1 MPTSGF
7 LTSIALISVVA
18 AILWGR
24 SAIFRARFVRRLDE
38 RGDDPEARLLAT
50 GRLSRDLHAIGVYLV
65 VAITCGLAAV
75 TSSPN
80 AFYALGL
87 LLIPVGSSIWLAR
100 NARKEARVS
109 WLRLDL
115 EERAQQVIRQEES
128 APRRW
133 AERLAPPTFP
143 DLAGFEVGTAH
154 QAGAGV
160 ISGDLLDVMSLPSGR
175 LAAVVGDVTGHGV
188 EASITALQ
196 VKYLLRSY
204 LRRYRDPGQALEEL
218 NSQLI
223 DLERPEEFVSL
234 FVAVFDPEARTVR
247 YASAGHPAG
256 WICVERN
263 PKALAAT
270 GPLLMIDPNATYLS
284 SERPF
289 LDNDMFLVATDGL
302 VEARAG
308 AQFFGEERVAS
319 LLRREADVEP
329 EVLCKMLVDAAVDFV
344 EGPVAD
350 DMTILAVRRS

>member
-1 MPTSGF
+1 MPNSGF
-7 LTSIALISVVA
+7 LMSIAVISVVA

-24 SAIFRARFVRRLDE
+24 SAVFRARFVRRLDE
-38 RGDDPEARLLAT
+38 RGEDPEARLLAT
-50 GRLSRDLHAIGVYLV
+50 GRLTRDLHAVGVYLV
-65 VAITCGLAAV
+65 IALTCALAAITQSAHSV
-75 TSSPN
+75 
-80 AFYALGL
+80 YALTL

-115 EERAQQVIRQEES
+115 EERAQQVIGQEES
-128 APRRW
+128 APQRW
-133 AERLAPPTFP
+133 AERLAPPEFP
-143 DLAGFEVGTAH
+143 AIDGFEMGSAH
-154 QAGAGV
+154 QAGDGV

-234 FVAVFDPEARTVR
+234 FVAVFDSAAGTVR

-256 WICVERN
+256 WVCVERN
-263 PKALAAT
+263 PKALPST
-270 GPLLMIDPNATYLS
+270 GPLLMIDPDATFLS
-284 SERPF
+284 VERPF
-289 LDNDMFLVATDGL
+289 LDGDMFLVSTDGL
-302 VEARAG
+302 VESRNG
-308 AQFFGEERVAS
+308 DHFFGEERVAT

-329 EVLCKMLVDAAVDFV
+329 GVLCKMLVDAAVDFV

-350 DMTILAVRRS
+350 DMTILAVRRA